1 MSKTNLQKL
10 QELSDS
16 GCGVDWG
23 ESLAFRA
30 FALLTDT
37 QIGQIARAEGYLD
50 DAENS
55 DTLVIGLDLAVASQ
69 QLKDYINKQL
79 ILQEQNA

>member
-16 GCGVDWG
+16 GCGVDW